1 MNKIVV
7 EVGSTVTKVDLFDG
21 EKITRLENCPIWFK
35 KNFKKDNKLDVQD
48 VNTLVDK
55 VLELNQKYNE
65 VYVCGTSIFR
75 DLTDIQRNEFL
86 KDFKNRTG
94 VDFEIISQEKE
105 NELTVLGTTKA
116 TNQKVAVF
124 VAGGGSTEI
133 TVFDEGI
140 KETAN
145 SNFGV
150 IDVMDKFPSL
160 ADDLATEDLETV
172 KSMVRG
178 KLNLPKEKADVL
190 ILAGGAH
197 KYFALNSGFRYEE
210 NKLYND
216 NDQPI
221 MMNIDMR
228 KKDSERY
235 YKEISLDEIRS
246 KVDDPKWWFA
256 TRAMV
261 AEVLVIAE
269 EIGAKYIV
277 PTDISMVYGLLK

>member
-35 KNFKKDNKLDVQD
+35 KNFKKDNKLDIQD

-105 NELTVLGTTKA
+105 NELTVLGATKA

-150 IDVMDKFPSL
+150 IDVMDKFPDL
-160 ADDLATEDLETV
+160 ADDLATADLETV

-178 KLNLPKEKADVL
+178 KLNLPKEKVDVL

-235 YKEISLDEIRS
+235 YKEISLDEICS
-246 KVDDPKWWFA
+246 KVDNPKWWFA

-269 EIGAKYIV
+269 EVGAKYIV